1 MLLCFLQSLNLL
13 RYLSFKEYFFVFRLY
28 YIQCVL
34 QLLCSRYS
42 LFDLDLFLIIK
53 GYLEEKVDLFI
64 LNIYGYVKFFRSE
77 RNLVKL
83 LYG

>member
-1 MLLCFLQSLNLL
+1 MLLF
-13 RYLSFKEYFFVFRLY
+13 
-28 YIQCVL
+28 
-34 QLLCSRYS
+34 CSRYS
-42 LFDLDLFLIIK
+42 LYDLDLFLIIK

-83 LYG
+83 LYGWEFFSIRVLVYSVFLIIL

>member
-1 MLLCFLQSLNLL
+1 MFFVEFEFIKV
-13 RYLSFKEYFFVFRLY
+13 LSFKEYFFVFRLY
-28 YIQCVL
+28 YNQCVL
-34 QLLCSRYS
+34 LLLCSRYS

-77 RNLVKL
+77 
-83 LYG
+83 